1 MNTDDTIRKA
11 EAELVDRLTA
21 ESIRLYARAYDAG
34 IAAER
39 DRAAKICEHMA
50 RRYTDMRSAA
60 LEAAAENIRYTEVHT
75 K

>member
-1 MNTDDTIRKA
+1 MTREDIIRKA
-11 EAELVDRLTA
+11 EADLVDRLTA

-39 DRAAKICEHMA
+39 DRAAKICETMA
-50 RRYTDMRSAA
+50 RRHTDMRSAA
-60 LEAAAENIRYTEVHT
+60 LEAAAENIRYTEEAT